1 MQNKLI
7 SSVQNPKIKY
17 LKQVANFKYSNL
29 FLVEGYHLVQEAL
42 KYNLVLETFELNENQ
57 LVYPNSTLITSN
69 VLSSITNTKTP
80 EGIVALCKIA
90 FKTELNDKIIF
101 LDNVQDPG
109 NIGTIIRTMK
119 AFNFNSLI
127 ANINLLNHKII
138 RSTQGAIFNLN
149 YYQYKQN
156 DYSIIKK
163 LKSEGYKIIGTLLD
177 KNSQPYFKNDLFT
190 GKFVLIMGNEGNGIS
205 PELQQLLDYSV
216 YIPINFE
223 SLNVAVATGIVL
235 NHIYQSEKK

>member
-7 SSVQNPKIKY
+7 SSVQNSKIKY

-29 FLVEGYHLVQEAL
+29 FLVEGYHLVQEAF
-42 KYNLVLETFELNENQ
+42 KNNLVIETFELNENQ
-57 LVYPNSTLITSN
+57 LVYPNSILITSN

-80 EGIVALCKIA
+80 EGIVALCKIT

-205 PELQQLLDYSV
+205 RELQQLLDYSV

>member
-29 FLVEGYHLVQEAL
+29 FLVEGYHLVQEAF
-42 KYNLVLETFELNENQ
+42 KNNLVIETFELNENQ

-69 VLSSITNTKTP
+69 VLTSITNTKTP
-80 EGIVALCKIA
+80 EGIVALCKIS

-138 RSTQGAIFNLN
+138 RSTQGAIFDLN

-156 DYSIIKK
+156 DYLIIKK

-205 PELQQLLDYSV
+205 HELQQLLDYSV
-216 YIPINFE
+216 YIPIDFE